1 LLDFIGVSKTM
12 ETFME
17 TDEKILVEME
27 LTLLIETTHKLE
39 KELEQVL
46 SSQ

>member
-1 LLDFIGVSKTM
+1 MK
-12 ETFME
+12 

-27 LTLLIETTHKLE
+27 LTLLIETTHRLE
-39 KELEQVL
+39 EELEQVL

>member
-1 LLDFIGVSKTM
+1 LGLSKIM
-12 ETFME
+12 ESLIE

-27 LTLLIETTHKLE
+27 LTLLLETTHKLE
-39 KELEQVL
+39 KELKEAL